1 MERMLRFILFIPLM
15 LLTGCAALSLLTGC
29 AGMMPDVA
37 AVVHDIEDTA
47 IVVEIN
53 RDAIKENQNINIK
66 VDLIN
71 KFPVSP
77 S

>member
-1 MERMLRFILFIPLM
+1 M

-47 IVVEIN
+47 VVVEIN